1 VQDVLGNA
9 GLKILGRKW
18 GYDSVREEK
27 IQNRHITF
35 FPNLRELVG
44 GVIDTEI
51 VFGLEKS
58 LQIGQVA
65 VAKIQKDDT
74 IFGDFTLFFREGVAF
89 KNENLFHLYISQLG
103 LFIEKTRLEQS
114 LRDSQNRFYTLAE
127 YAPIGFVACN
137 TEGEITYANQKLL
150 EILDSPSLEETKKL
164 NLLTLPPLKEAGF
177 SGKLAESIQ
186 KNRCLIHE
194 MEYVSIWGKHNW
206 LRVYFTPNIEKK
218 QVVGVNIVV
227 DNITE
232 KKEDEEKLRERAYQD
247 SLTKA
252 YNRYALDTIL
262 TDRLWEAKEGNLLCC
277 IAVVDVDDF
286 KQINDHHGHRAGD
299 TVLKSLASRI
309 KHGLSEKD
317 ILVRTGGD
325 EFLVY
330 YHDIQDRDN
339 ANKKLKELF
348 ERVSSHYGIDDLL
361 TGEHLDLEAISSI
374 GAVLFPQHGETVEE
388 LMARADGIL
397 YEIKGA
403 GKGTYQLA

>member
-1 VQDVLGNA
+1 
-9 GLKILGRKW
+9 
-18 GYDSVREEK
+18 
-27 IQNRHITF
+27 
-35 FPNLRELVG
+35 
-44 GVIDTEI
+44 
-51 VFGLEKS
+51 
-58 LQIGQVA
+58 
-65 VAKIQKDDT
+65 
-74 IFGDFTLFFREGVAF
+74 
-89 KNENLFHLYISQLG
+89 
-103 LFIEKTRLEQS
+103 
-114 LRDSQNRFYTLAE
+114 
-127 YAPIGFVACN
+127 
-137 TEGEITYANQKLL
+137 
-150 EILDSPSLEETKKL
+150 
-164 NLLTLPPLKEAGF
+164 
-177 SGKLAESIQ
+177 
-186 KNRCLIHE
+186 
-194 MEYVSIWGKHNW
+194 M
-206 LRVYFTPNIEKK
+206 
-218 QVVGVNIVV
+218 
-227 DNITE
+227 
-232 KKEDEEKLRERAYQD
+232 
-247 SLTKA
+247 
-252 YNRYALDTIL
+252 

-374 GAVLFPQHGETVEE
+374 GAVLFPQHGETVEK